1 MDPYTGVLHILTKWS
16 LSIVLKIDKQMLF
29 MSVELFIFRLN
40 LQKLQCTNKQL
51 TIVPVMIK
59 IVS

>member
-16 LSIVLKIDKQMLF
+16 LSIVLQIDKQMF

-40 LQKLQCTNKQL
+40 LQTLQCTNKQL